1 MAAIKKRILIIDD
14 EEIVRAVVSRV
25 AEDCDAEVVLASNGA
40 AGAKRMEEP
49 GVFDLIVVDLIMPD
63 ATGWDVI
70 DSVEHSIVHK
80 DTPVII
86 LTGTKISESE
96 KRKLLRRVNAVTS
109 KDEFTVDRF
118 RFLIESCSVVQH
130 K

>member
-1 MAAIKKRILIIDD
+1 MASGKKRILIIDD
-14 EEIVRAVVSRV
+14 EKIVRAVVSRV
-25 AEDCDAEVVLASNGA
+25 AADCDAEVVLASNGA
-40 AGAKRMEEP
+40 EGAKRMHEP
-49 GVFDLIVVDLIMPD
+49 GTFDLIVVDLIMPD

-70 DSVEHSIVHK
+70 DFVEKSTVHK
-80 DTPVII
+80 DTPVIV

-96 KRKLLRRVNAVTS
+96 KRKLLKRVNAVTN

-118 RFLIESCSVVQH
+118 RFLIESCSVLQH